1 MYLATGQMP
10 LTAIPARITAEGM
23 TERPYHHGDLR
34 AALLAA
40 GEAELTE
47 RGVEGFSLRSVAKR
61 AGVSHA
67 APAHH
72 FGDVRGLLTA
82 LAAEGF
88 RRFQAAMDAQEATTT
103 DPRERAARAGLGYLD
118 FALARPA
125 LFRLIFSSTRT
136 DFTDPDL
143 VSAGNTAYRHLVG
156 LIDDLGGDRFD
167 VAALWAMSH
176 GIADLSVGGR
186 LMMFADMDKDERSSA
201 LRGLLDRVL
210 PRSMS

>member
-1 MYLATGQMP
+1 MND
-10 LTAIPARITAEGM
+10 
-23 TERPYHHGDLR
+23 RPYHHGDLR

-88 RRFQAAMDAQEATTT
+88 RRFQVAMEAQEAATT
-103 DPRERAARAGLGYLD
+103 DPRERAVRAGLGYLD

-125 LFRLIFSSTRT
+125 LFRLIFSSIRT

-156 LIDDLGGDRFD
+156 LIDDLGGDRSD

-186 LMMFADMDKDERSSA
+186 LMMFANMERAERSSA

-210 PRSMS
+210 PRTAP

>member
-1 MYLATGQMP
+1 M
-10 LTAIPARITAEGM
+10 ARCFDSAPKPGYCDGM
-23 TERPYHHGDLR
+23 SDRPYHHGDLR

-40 GEAELTE
+40 GEVELTE

-88 RRFQAAMDAQEATTT
+88 RRFQAAMDAQEGATT
-103 DPRERAARAGLGYLD
+103 DPRERAIRAGLGYLD

-136 DFTDPDL
+136 DFSDPDL
-143 VSAGNTAYRHLVG
+143 VSAGDTAYRHLVG
-156 LIDDLGGDRFD
+156 LIDDLGGDRAD

-186 LMMFADMDKDERSSA
+186 LMMFANMDKGERSSA

-210 PRSMS
+210 PRTGS